1 MTLDLTDEET
11 DALASLLRRTIDD
24 DPYPLSPR
32 IQNLKAILAKVRP
45 EPAPE
50 PLPPLRQF
58 DPPRATSARRRRAGR
73 FRSRAPRF
81 QSPK

>member
-32 IQNLKAILAKVRP
+32 IQNLKAILAR
-45 EPAPE
+45 
-50 PLPPLRQF
+50 
-58 DPPRATSARRRRAGR
+58 SG
-73 FRSRAPRF
+73 RSRLL
-81 QSPK
+81 